1 MIIFLLLLL
10 FFILFIISDFIG
22 LLCGAVQF
30 ELSDL
35 AGACWEFIDN
45 CLNEGKG
52 QSLIEPT
59 RTHSHHQTAQAIFDK
74 VSASGRHLCIISLSV
89 YE

>member
-1 MIIFLLLLL
+1 M
-10 FFILFIISDFIG
+10 FIISNFIG

-45 CLNEGKG
+45 CSNEGKS
-52 QSLIEPT
+52 QRLIEPT
-59 RTHSHHQTAQAIFDK
+59 RAYSHHQTAQAIFDK
-74 VSASGRHLCIISLSV
+74 VSVNERHLWISSLKV